1 MAERPAPEPAPVP
14 AAALARLSDAAEHL
28 RGFTELVQR
37 LRAGDPELGQW
48 PLEALARSMAPSL
61 SAEDPGGASVN
72 ASVNAPEPAHAE
84 ALTRELQALARALQG
99 LLAGHERQLAA
110 LKAERAALE
119 DKLHDRTHRLTA
131 ANLRLEVVM
140 RQDTLTGVANRLAFQ
155 ERLQHEF
162 VQLRRHRSPY
172 GVIALDIDHFKKV
185 NDTHGHAVGDEV
197 LKAVALGARAGLRES
212 DFFARTGGEEFIA
225 LLPHTEGEGV
235 AVVAE
240 KIRARVAALRVAP
253 VGALAVS
260 LGWALARPEDADAEV
275 ALKAA
280 DERLYAAKQGGR
292 NRVCG
297 PADIG

>member
-1 MAERPAPEPAPVP
+1 MSLSPPMVERAATGAGPAPV
-14 AAALARLSDAAEHL
+14 ALDDAAERL
-28 RGFTELVQR
+28 RSFTEVVQR
-37 LRAGDPELGQW
+37 LRAGDPELGQR
-48 PLEALARSMAPSL
+48 PLDALAQSLAPSP
-61 SAEDPGGASVN
+61 STDARTH
-72 ASVNAPEPAHAE
+72 APSE

-99 LLAGHERQLAA
+99 LLAGHERQLAS

-140 RQDTLTGVANRLAFQ
+140 RQDALTGVANRFAFQ

-162 VQLRRHRSPY
+162 VQLRRHRSPF

-197 LKAVALGARAGLRES
+197 LKAVALCARAGLRES

-225 LLPHTEGEGV
+225 LLPHTEGDGV

-240 KIRARVAALRVAP
+240 KIRARVAALWVEP
-253 VGALAVS
+253 VGALTVS
-260 LGWALARPEDADAEV
+260 LGWALARPEDTDADV

-280 DERLYAAKQGGR
+280 DERLYAAKQDGR

-297 PADIG
+297 PTDVL